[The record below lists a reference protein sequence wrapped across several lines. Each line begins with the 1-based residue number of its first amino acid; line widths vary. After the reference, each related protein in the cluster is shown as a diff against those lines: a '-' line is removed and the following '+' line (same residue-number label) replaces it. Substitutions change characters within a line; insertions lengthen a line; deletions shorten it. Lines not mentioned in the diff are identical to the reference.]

1 MFSDLG
7 RDFFTN
13 FSSQVRVDLA
23 IFVGS
28 IFDHVG

>member
-13 FSSQVRVDLA
+13 FFSQVRVHLA

-28 IFDHVG
+28 IFDHLG